1 MGKVDP
7 ELFEIAGFP
16 ILPRSPVS
24 AVQRGL
30 LDSPAMVDRGPVLG
44 VDLGEKRIGLAI
56 SDPTGSIAFPAGF
69 VASRG
74 RERDLAAL
82 QEVVAQRGVARIV
95 VGLPIH
101 LDGRPS
107 PGSEA
112 ARRFAEALGALTGLP
127 VDLLDERWTS
137 RAAERSLSESK
148 GGRKRRRE
156 AVDSVAATLL
166 LRTYLESRV
175 PNQATSR

>member
-1 MGKVDP
+1 M
-7 ELFEIAGFP
+7 
-16 ILPRSPVS
+16 
-24 AVQRGL
+24 
-30 LDSPAMVDRGPVLG
+30 
-44 VDLGEKRIGLAI
+44 DLGEKRIGLAI
-56 SDPTGSIAFPAGF
+56 SDPAGSIAFPASF
-69 VASRG
+69 IASAG

-82 QEVVAQRGVARIV
+82 REIVAQRGIARIV

-112 ARRFAEALGALTGLP
+112 ARSFAEALGELTGLP

-156 AVDSVAATLL
+156 AIDSVAATLL
-166 LRTYLESRV
+166 LRTYLERRV
-175 PNQATSR
+175 PGQVPLR

>member
-1 MGKVDP
+1 MADQG
-7 ELFEIAGFP
+7 P
-16 ILPRSPVS
+16 I
-24 AVQRGL
+24 
-30 LDSPAMVDRGPVLG
+30 LG

-56 SDPTGSIAFPAGF
+56 SDPEGSIAFPAGF
-69 VASRG
+69 VASHG
-74 RERDLAAL
+74 RKRDLAAL
-82 QEVVAQRGVARIV
+82 HEIVAQRDVARIV

-112 ARRFAEALGALTGLP
+112 ARRFAAALGELTGLP

-156 AVDSVAATLL
+156 VVDSVAATLL
-166 LRTYLESRV
+166 LRTYLESQE
-175 PNQATSR
+175 PSP

>member
-1 MGKVDP
+1 VAP
-7 ELFEIAGFP
+7 ELFEIASFP
-16 ILPRSPVS
+16 NSPRS
-24 AVQRGL
+24 AEEAAGRGL
-30 LDSPAMVDRGPVLG
+30 LDSPAMADRGPVLG

-56 SDPTGSIAFPAGF
+56 SDPAGSIAFPAGF

-82 QEVVAQRGVARIV
+82 HEIVAQRGVARIV

-112 ARRFAEALGALTGLP
+112 ARRFAEALGELTGLP

-137 RAAERSLSESK
+137 RAAERSLGESK

-166 LRTYLESRV
+166 LRTYLERRIPGQVPSR
-175 PNQATSR
+175 